1 MRPSGHSRGQRSA
14 AWYAAVR
21 AVARICHPTTR
32 TPQSTLAPS
41 RQGSASD
48 PFARDAGSAC
58 CVLSRRASKRCV
70 LLACRPP
77 SPTHVSDS
85 RLPRLFIRE
94 RHLLALLD
102 ALGGDVGNTDFQKL
116 LFLYCQEQSSSHAS
130 IEASAWYDFVPY
142 QYGAFS
148 FTSYADRRR
157 SVGRSILA
165 EHDQRWI
172 LTGLGRR
179 IVSEYNL
186 EFPPEFVHRY
196 GDLRGNDL
204 IAKTYRDFPYFAT
217 RSSIAESVLHNDPET
232 LQRIASIRPKRR
244 HPELFTIGYQD
255 RSLERYLNDLIRASV
270 TLLCDV
276 RRNAISRKYGFSK
289 STLSRACQGVGIRY
303 EHLPELGISSS
314 QRRGIKNEAD
324 LAQLFRKY
332 RNQSLLGQSSALQ
345 RIQRWLDAGESVA
358 LTCYESDPYH
368 CHRHCAADALR
379 DTTTLL
385 TSRDEASQPRRS
397 AWTSTVTHL

>member
-1 MRPSGHSRGQRSA
+1 M
-14 AWYAAVR
+14 
-21 AVARICHPTTR
+21 
-32 TPQSTLAPS
+32 
-41 RQGSASD
+41 SD
-48 PFARDAGSAC
+48 AQ
-58 CVLSRRASKRCV
+58 
-70 LLACRPP
+70 
-77 SPTHVSDS
+77 
-85 RLPRLFIRE
+85 LPRLFTRE

-102 ALGGDVGNTDFQKL
+102 ALGGDVGNLDFQKL
-116 LFLYCQEQSSSHAS
+116 LFLYCQDLSSAQTYT
-130 IEASAWYDFVPY
+130 ETSALYDFVPY

-179 IVSEYNL
+179 IVSKYGL
-186 EFPPEFVHRY
+186 ESPPAFVHLY

-217 RSSIAESVLHNDPET
+217 RSSIADSVLHNDPET

-244 HPELFTIGYQD
+244 HPGLFTIGYQN
-255 RSLERYLNDLIRASV
+255 RSLERFLNDLIRASV

-303 EHLPELGISSS
+303 EHLPELGIASS
-314 QRRGIKNEAD
+314 QRRGVKNEAD
-324 LAQLFRKY
+324 LAHLFRTY
-332 RNQSLLGQSSALQ
+332 RKQSLPRQSSALQ
-345 RIQRWLDAGESVA
+345 RIQRWLDTGESVA

-368 CHRHCAADALR
+368 CHRHCAAEALG
-379 DTTTLL
+379 DTTSLL
-385 TSRDEASQPRRS
+385 KSGDAPPQRRCGS
-397 AWTSTVTHL
+397 WPSDVTHL